1 MKVKE
6 ELAFD
11 YCGETNF
18 DVTEAV
24 PAFIAGFDTAKE
36 ILSEYIDQHPSSH
49 GDLEFL
55 FAELYNKMIALG
67 DEEVKE

>member
-1 MKVKE
+1 MMVRSKRERTMKVKE

-24 PAFIAGFDTAKE
+24 PAFIAGFDTAK
-36 ILSEYIDQHPSSH
+36 
-49 GDLEFL
+49 G
-55 FAELYNKMIALG
+55 NT
-67 DEEVKE
+67 